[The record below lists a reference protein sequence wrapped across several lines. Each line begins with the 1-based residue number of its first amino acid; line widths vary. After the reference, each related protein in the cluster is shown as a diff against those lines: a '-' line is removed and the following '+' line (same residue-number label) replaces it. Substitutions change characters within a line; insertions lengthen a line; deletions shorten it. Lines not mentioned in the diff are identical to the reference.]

1 MNETAARRR
10 AGPPR
15 TGAAKAAAAS
25 VAPADAALIAAF
37 VERAWSELG
46 LADNTLASYRL
57 DLEGFSRWL
66 AAQGRSLGDCGREHV
81 QRYLGERS
89 ARGGTS
95 GRGYKARSNARLVSC
110 LRHFYRMLVRDGR
123 IAADPTLL
131 LDAPKLPRGLPK
143 ALSENEVEAL
153 LRAPPES
160 PLGLRDRAML
170 ELLYASG
177 LRVSELVGLSA
188 AQVNLRQG
196 ALRVVGK
203 GGKERLVP
211 LGDEA
216 AHWLSRYVAEA
227 RPLLLKGGRSDA
239 LFVSNRRAAMTRQMF
254 WMLIKKHALVAG
266 IAPARISPHVLR
278 HSFATHL
285 LNHGADLRALQM
297 MLGHSSLS
305 TTQIYT
311 LVAKEGLKRLHQKH
325 HPRG

>member
-1 MNETAARRR
+1 M
-10 AGPPR
+10 
-15 TGAAKAAAAS
+15 
-25 VAPADAALIAAF
+25 APDAALIGF
-37 VERAWSELG
+37 FLERLWSELG

-57 DLEGFSRWL
+57 DLQRFAQWL
-66 AAQGRSLGDCGREHV
+66 AGQGSSLEACDRASV
-81 QRYLGERS
+81 QTYLGQRS
-89 ARGGTS
+89 TRVEDGGS
-95 GRGYKARSNARLVSC
+95 GHKARSNARLLST
-110 LRHFYRMLVRDGR
+110 LRHFFRMLVREGR

-131 LDAPKLPRGLPK
+131 VDAPKLPRSLPK
-143 ALSENEVEAL
+143 ALSEAEIESL
-153 LRAPPES
+153 LNAPPET

-170 ELLYASG
+170 ELMYATG
-177 LRVSELVGLSA
+177 LRVSELVGIGA

-196 ALRVVGK
+196 VLRVLGK
-203 GGKERLVP
+203 GEKERLVP

-216 AHWLSRYVAEA
+216 AHWLTRYVGEA

-239 LFVSNRRAAMTRQMF
+239 LFLSNRRAAMTRQMF
-254 WMLIKKHALVAG
+254 WTLVRKYALVAG

-285 LNHGADLRALQM
+285 LNHGADLRALQL

-311 LVAKEGLKRLHQKH
+311 LVAKEGLKRLHARH